1 MKQKLTELVAE
12 KSAET
17 AEQLFPIIWMNPRKG
32 GGLRLT
38 EIGLHEFQHKLDLEA
53 FHANVKQRKNIES
66 NFKTLLALDKKIN
79 CPYYIYR
86 KRIIFFD
93 RAIFN
98 WFALCGFDIQRF
110 LITQQR

>member
-17 AEQLFPIIWMNPRKG
+17 AEQL
-32 GGLRLT
+32 
-38 EIGLHEFQHKLDLEA
+38 